1 MIPGSSRIVTV
12 NAVGSIS
19 QQITWTDA
27 TMNVNGTLIA
37 LLSYKSTRFFPRS
50 SSQTVADALQS
61 SACSFISP
69 TETTSTQHR
78 FESLS
83 FMPFPYY
90 AVTSECLNKVPCT
103 LNVYR
108 YKLIFQE
115 NATEPTMV
123 PAKNSSTPIEGSSK
137 ATESVSSSWIK
148 TLLVPLL
155 IVSLLLIS
163 LATIV
168 IFRTMKQKT
177 LNND

>member
-1 MIPGSSRIVTV
+1 MIPGSSRIVTF

-19 QQITWTDA
+19 QQLTWTDA

-61 SACSFISP
+61 SACPFISP
-69 TETTSTQHR
+69 TEMTSTQHQ
-78 FESLS
+78 FESLT

-90 AVTSECLNKVPCT
+90 AVTSECFNKVPCT

-115 NATEPTMV
+115 NATEPTVM
-123 PAKNSSTPIEGSSK
+123 PEKNPSTPVVVGSSK
-137 ATESVSSSWIK
+137 ATKPVISSWIK

-155 IVSLLLIS
+155 IVSLLLIT
-163 LATIV
+163 LVAII
-168 IFRTMKQKT
+168 IFRIMKQKT
-177 LNND
+177 LND